1 MLTIT
6 VNGKEITIS
15 DIMAGMI
22 CKHYND
28 RYSLKI
34 GFETNTVLSEYEKEC
49 VGRKLVG
56 LATENEQLKERN
68 LYLSANLKL
77 ADDPCTGTCST
88 CGGQL
93 REGYTFCPYCGEFAK
108 DGE

>member
-1 MLTIT
+1 MLTLT

-15 DIMAGMI
+15 DMIAGMVT
-22 CKHYND
+22 KHYND

-56 LATENEQLKERN
+56 LAAENERLKAKLDAVREW
-68 LYLSANLKL
+68 AN
-77 ADDPCTGTCST
+77 CST
-88 CGGQL
+88 CFDDI
-93 REGYTFCPYCGEFAK
+93 GYQMARQSVMDIIDKEDDA
-108 DGE
+108 

>member
-1 MLTIT
+1 MDIEKELERAIEKHRGKAVGTFQIRIDLMAEDCL
-6 VNGKEITIS
+6 KEI
-15 DIMAGMI
+15 
-22 CKHYND
+22 
-28 RYSLKI
+28 RSLKQ
-34 GFETNTVLSEYEKEC
+34 K
-49 VGRKLVG
+49 
-56 LATENEQLKERN
+56 N
-68 LYLSANLKL
+68 LYLLANLKL